1 MSMAAVNV
9 QHVFD
14 WLVDGAPGAPGPKQ
28 VVDRVSTALLS
39 AGIPLGHTE
48 AFVRTLHPHIA
59 GRSFLW
65 RPGQDVDVREQTYA
79 YLNSPQFL
87 GSPVS
92 RVFSNGETLRRTVN
106 AEACAEFPLLE
117 EMRQEGFTDYV
128 GCPLK
133 FMTGAVHAIT
143 FATKDARGFN
153 ADQISAIN
161 HVVRPLSRVGET
173 FALLRTATN
182 LLNTYVGHNAGE
194 RIMSGKI
201 QRGDTDIIRAAIWFS
216 DLRGFTSL
224 SSTLEP
230 GQIIGVLNELFQC
243 QVPAIEEA
251 GGEVLKFIGDG
262 LFGIFPMANRDPG
275 ERCTAALGAARKA
288 FAALELVNARRATQ
302 GLEPINSGLALH
314 VGDVAYGN
322 IGGQGRLDFT
332 CIGPAVNL
340 AARLEG
346 LTGKLGRNVVVSS
359 EFAKHLTTPVEP
371 LGEFELKG
379 VPGKIAVLAPTL

>member
-1 MSMAAVNV
+1 MSIAAV
-9 QHVFD
+9 QEMFD
-14 WLVDGAPGAPGPKQ
+14 WLVDGAPGAPGPKE
-28 VVDRVSTALLS
+28 VVERLS
-39 AGIPLGHTE
+39 VGLVKVGIPVGHTE

-65 RPGQDVDVREQTYA
+65 RAETGIKVLEQSYA
-79 YLNSPQFL
+79 YLHSPQFL

-92 RVFSNGETLRRTVN
+92 RVFSTGQVLQLPIQEESCR
-106 AEACAEFPLLE
+106 EFPLLQDL
-117 EMRQEGFTDYV
+117 RADGFTAFL

-143 FATKDARGFN
+143 FATREPRGFTP
-153 ADQISAIN
+153 DQVAAICQL
-161 HVVRPLSRVGET
+161 VRPLSRVGET

-194 RIMSGKI
+194 RILAGKI

-216 DLRGFTSL
+216 DLRGFTSM

-230 GQIIGVLNELFQC
+230 GQIISVLNELFEC
-243 QVPAIEEA
+243 QVPAIEQA

-262 LFGIFPMANRDPG
+262 LFGIFPMAGKDPR
-275 ERCTAALGAARKA
+275 ERCNTALAAARRA
-288 FAALELVNARRATQ
+288 FKSLETVNARRSAAGQ
-302 GLEPINSGLALH
+302 APINFGLGMH

-340 AARLEG
+340 AARLES
-346 LTGKLGRNVVVSS
+346 LTGKLGRSVVVSG
-359 EFAKHLTTPVEP
+359 EFAQHLDVTPEA
-371 LGEFELKG
+371 LGEHELKG
-379 VPGKIAVLAPTL
+379 VPGRTAVFSPAL